1 VLAYRIHHSPP
12 PWIRGFAIVALIG
25 VVLVIGV
32 VVAHAYVELQQPIN
46 SQAVEMNASVRA
58 IPDLTALVR
67 QSDLVAVGLVVGDGN
82 TRLQVQPIVTPNAN
96 PPTPAPRGVSDPKAG
111 SPNSVP
117 PPAGPPGQLTL
128 GRRPQTPVTSFGV
141 EVERVAHGTAPAGQQ
156 ITVVQP
162 GGTISVATFPG
173 GPVLTRTVQIEDDML
188 MRSGQRYVLFL
199 KRGESGAF
207 FVVGGAQ
214 GRLSVD
220 TTLKVHPLNP
230 GAPAT
235 QAHDGQPLDSFL
247 AEVTATT

>member
-1 VLAYRIHHSPP
+1 LTLV
-12 PWIRGFAIVALIG
+12 GVALVMG
-25 VVLVIGV
+25 AVVGR
-32 VVAHAYVELQQPIN
+32 AYVELQQPVN

-67 QSDLVAVGLVVGDGN
+67 QSDLVVVGRVVGDGN
-82 TRLQVQPIVTPNAN
+82 TRLEVQPIDTPKAN
-96 PPTPAPRGVSDPKAG
+96 PPTPAPRIVSDEKAAA
-111 SPNSVP
+111 PNSGP

-128 GRRPQTPVTSFGV
+128 GRRPQTPVTSFGI
-141 EVERVAHGTAPAGQQ
+141 EVERVAHGTAPAAQQ

-162 GGTISVATFPG
+162 GGTISVPTLPG
-173 GPVLTRTVQIEDDML
+173 GPVLTRTVQIEDDKL

-199 KRGESGAF
+199 KRGENGAF

-220 TTLKVHPLNP
+220 TTLKVHPVNP

-235 QAHDGQPLDSFL
+235 RTHDGQPLDSFL
-247 AEVTATT
+247 AEVAATT